1 MLADGTPIQRKRGVR
16 ASRPRLEKAMAAAG
30 FTTQAALAEAIA
42 DAEQQAG
49 VPKDLVN
56 KVFRQKA
63 VSHANLERI
72 ASALG
77 VEAFSLY
84 LTADEQPAEISATAG
99 ISTTAAASPFVVPDA
114 AFVSA
119 TDSAPAAVKNNK
131 RFYRYLQ
138 RFWHLLSLLLLL
150 LSLLW
155 FWWYRQLAAEP
166 VSLRQ
171 LFPQSTAP
179 LGRYSLMLAAE
190 KHWHGQLSTL
200 SSALKPLVNLL
211 PQPMPLGKSQAQYR
225 QWLEDK
231 QADFVLVLY
240 AKPQGRFMQVIGEVT
255 DGHQHYRIYQHS
267 MVQSEWAAQQVQIQ
281 QQLAQQL
288 AALLSS
294 KPATVIPLPAQQAL
308 QYYTEGMAL
317 LDQSEQPSQVLAAQ
331 SRFQTAI
338 KRHPSLALAH
348 AGLCQAYLHESWHD
362 DEKYRLNDAMQAC
375 NTARELSDAP
385 VVLAADAFLK
395 RRTGQATA
403 AISSLQQAIRQH
415 PTSGVL
421 RLELANAFL
430 ERFQQQSDAADLL
443 AGAQQSEQAVLLAP
457 HNWKPLLTAGTIA
470 WFAGDVAKAV
480 RLTTQASQLDD
491 NDLVIANLG
500 TFSFCQG
507 HTELAQQQ
515 YQKALQR
522 SPDSYLAH
530 EMLSMVAYFA
540 GNHQEALMHRQRSI
554 DLLGNSQIHQMYGA
568 LADIYLEL
576 GRYPDANIAFA
587 KALQLTDRDA
597 ARGNLATADAVYA
610 QYYRLMQALLSQ
622 QSLTPEQLAPQLNQW
637 STAALAPAAHAR
649 LALIYLLIDNPN
661 QAQQQMQLASQRC
674 EIYRQ
679 LPGWQARRTG
689 ALLRDSLK
697 QL

>member
-16 ASRPRLEKAMAAAG
+16 ASRARLEKAMAAAG

-84 LTADEQPAEISATAG
+84 LTADEQPAELSTTAG
-99 ISTTAAASPFVVPDA
+99 ISTTAAASPFLVPDA
-114 AFVSA
+114 ANTVFPSE
-119 TDSAPAAVKNNK
+119 SAPTTAPSN
-131 RFYRYLQ
+131 RPFYRFLQ

-150 LSLLW
+150 FSLLW
-155 FWWYRQLAAEP
+155 WYRPLTVEP

-179 LGRYSLMLAAE
+179 LGRYSFMLAAE
-190 KHWHGQLSTL
+190 QHWHGQLSTL

-211 PQPMPLGKSQAQYR
+211 PQPMPLANGQAQYR

-231 QADFVLVLY
+231 QADFVLVFY

-281 QQLAQQL
+281 QQLAQQV
-288 AALLSS
+288 AALLSN
-294 KPATVIPLPAQQAL
+294 KPAMVIPLPAQQAL
-308 QYYTEGMAL
+308 QYYTEGMAQ

-338 KRHPSLALAH
+338 KRQPSFALAH

-385 VVLAADAFLK
+385 MVLAADAFLK

-403 AISSLQQAIRQH
+403 AISTLQQAIRQH

-443 AGAQQSEQAVLLAP
+443 AAAQQSEQAVLLAP
-457 HNWKPLLTAGTIA
+457 QNWKPLLTAGTIA

-480 RLTTQASQLDD
+480 KLTTQASQLDD

-540 GNHQEALMHRQRSI
+540 GNQQEALAHRQRSI

-576 GRYPDANIAFA
+576 DRYPDANIAFA

-637 STAALAPAAHAR
+637 SNAALAPAAHAR
-649 LALIYLLIDNPN
+649 LALIYLLIDQPN

-679 LPGWQARRTG
+679 LPGWQARRT
-689 ALLRDSLK
+689 AAMLRDSLK